1 MTKPFTSLAI
11 MMLAEQG
18 KLQLAY
24 PVSKYL
30 PEFKDLKVG
39 VERTDPTTGTK
50 ELLLESQDRE
60 MTVQDLMRHT
70 SGITYGIFGKS
81 MVKDL
86 YNQKGANPFDFS
98 QTNAQMVTKL
108 SKIPLQYQPGTTWDY
123 SMSTDV
129 LGRIVEVVSGMEL
142 DAFITEKITKPLKL
156 SDTAFWAEGEKR
168 VARLAEPQVDPATGK
183 KPALFHDSLQ
193 RPNWIAGGAGMIST
207 AADYARFCQMF
218 LNGGTLDGVRLVSPK
233 TIELMS
239 ANHLPPGTKYSPVS
253 YTLFQG
259 IIPSPEAGQGFGLGF
274 AVRTDTG
281 RNALPGSMGDYFWAG
296 AYGTYFWIDPKEQMT
311 AILMMHAPAL
321 RLDYRYLMRNLVYQ
335 ALVK

>member
-1 MTKPFTSLAI
+1 MKNSYRKAGVSFIAVLFLASSALAQGLPKAKNPEELGFSSERLKKISAVLMADIEAGKIPGAVALLVRKGKVAYFEAFGFQDREKKIPMKRDSIFRIASMTKPFTSLAI

-108 SKIPLQYQPGTTWDY
+108 SKDSSPIPTGNN
-123 SMSTDV
+123 
-129 LGRIVEVVSGMEL
+129 LG
-142 DAFITEKITKPLKL
+142 
-156 SDTAFWAEGEKR
+156 
-168 VARLAEPQVDPATGK
+168 
-183 KPALFHDSLQ
+183 LFHVH
-193 RPNWIAGGAGMIST
+193 R
-207 AADYARFCQMF
+207 C
-218 LNGGTLDGVRLVSPK
+218 
-233 TIELMS
+233 
-239 ANHLPPGTKYSPVS
+239 
-253 YTLFQG
+253 
-259 IIPSPEAGQGFGLGF
+259 
-274 AVRTDTG
+274 
-281 RNALPGSMGDYFWAG
+281 AG
-296 AYGTYFWIDPKEQMT
+296 A
-311 AILMMHAPAL
+311 H
-321 RLDYRYLMRNLVYQ
+321 R
-335 ALVK
+335 